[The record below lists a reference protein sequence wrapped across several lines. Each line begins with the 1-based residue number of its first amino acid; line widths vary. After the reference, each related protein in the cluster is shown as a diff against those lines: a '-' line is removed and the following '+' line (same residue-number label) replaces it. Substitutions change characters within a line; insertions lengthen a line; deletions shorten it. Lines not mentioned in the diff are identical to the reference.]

1 MPQSVGP
8 TSWLDSVSEEL
19 GVQQIKPFV
28 DSLEQQRQQI
38 MAAVPPLPSLTS
50 SIPSLSSLLGGPSG
64 ASSSVNPPAAP
75 GGTPAPMPQLSL
87 PTPPIEAGPP
97 PSIAQPNLSASIP
110 DLSSLLTPL
119 RPTASSS
126 PATYGGGSDVGTN
139 GAAPSTPARA
149 PAPASGGTPPVRPDE
164 PVTSETVTRSAA
176 AALERAGLPTA
187 MAPYLAGIAINEGI
201 LVPGTI
207 ARDHWSVGGVKA
219 GGTAGSVTVPTREV
233 VNGQSV
239 MQTAS
244 FGTFNSMQEGMDA
257 LAAFVRDSP
266 RFGPVVANA
275 VKTGDYA
282 GMIEG
287 MRQQGYATDPDWTGK
302 VTSIARGLPV
312 PTAPSQ
318 TPTAAA
324 SETSGAQ
331 GAKPTSDIA
340 QSALDDPD
348 KWALCG
354 PVAATIAAQRYG
366 PNWTVAQAKQIA
378 VENGLWDP
386 SVGMHGLES
395 QVTLLKKMG
404 IGAASGPA
412 DQQRLAQDAQSG
424 NTPIISTNR
433 HYFILQGYD
442 PQTGRFDTGTT
453 GTVLKGGSRY
463 LTLDQIASLGG
474 GIQGAAYLDNPTSPT
489 PSVVAGS
496 SAPQAQAQPAP
507 DDRTMYRQ
515 PLGQP
520 SDTPPPDGGVSSTH
534 EAGRFIPT
542 PNYEPTGP
550 AMRGVTPDV
559 AYPRPGQR
567 NRAVPGG
574 DVTELPG
581 PSVDPTYYGRN
592 RAVPG
597 DTAEWREGGWATPPD
612 PASGGPYGLGTPL
625 SYRQA
630 LTPTAQADPSS
641 PPPTG
646 PAGAPPN
653 PDQGPHESGYRL
665 SPGTPIPI
673 QNADGSVS
681 TELSIT
687 VTDPRLNGGRPTNIP
702 SVWGGL
708 RQSEDDAI
716 EFATRSGID
725 WPSFNS
731 IKQAE
736 QAARQRSYDLGTGA
750 QTSVGGASGVA
761 PADRRNQAV
770 PGVVDEQGGG
780 MLPSG
785 MSYRQPLDGSS
796 TQDFLPGD
804 GGTAPEQPGQRP
816 YDPDQGPH
824 ELPPPDLTP
833 RPRSQVVP
841 DESPPPVPDYRTP
854 ASPLVTAPE
863 QPAPAPV
870 AQTDALGT
878 STAAN
883 PLKPVWDAAG
893 NAIGY
898 VRESGG
904 QGLLGEAART
914 QEEKDRANAYAME
927 QAGITNAPAGAAPFL
942 EENVLKPARDDVARW
957 QELSGK
963 ESDARLGNGPP
974 LTPDE
979 QAELARLDVALAS
992 GTVAGV
998 GNRLARTGFVDEA
1011 GRLLRPTAEAGRSV
1025 VEPIIQGANRLGAHL
1040 AENRAG
1046 VAALDAERAARP
1058 GVATYGTLG
1067 FSPAE
1072 QEMRGLTRT
1081 PVVPPDVAVGLGVE
1095 RRIPEDPRLAQA
1107 VEASGGTITDRGV
1120 ELNLTRAQGEGAAGR
1135 PASRGGVFYEA
1146 VPEGGRSNYAKSGDN
1161 PLGVGGSQ
1169 VIPPAPTVIR
1179 SPLVLDAAPG
1189 EAAGFNQRDA
1199 ATRAQREPGGRQ
1211 GAECR

>member
-1 MPQSVGP
+1 MPTNTGSAPPKGEIDNSSRASFARTAYPYALDAAGGDPELAKRLIASAISENGTVGSGKP
-8 TSWLDSVSEEL
+8 I
-19 GVQQIKPFV
+19 GVGFNFGGIKQDPV
-28 DSLEQQRQQI
+28 YG
-38 MAAVPPLPSLTS
+38 V
-50 SIPSLSSLLGGPSG
+50 GSG
-64 ASSSVNPPAAP
+64 
-75 GGTPAPMPQLSL
+75 
-87 PTPPIEAGPP
+87 
-97 PSIAQPNLSASIP
+97 
-110 DLSSLLTPL
+110 
-119 RPTASSS
+119 
-126 PATYGGGSDVGTN
+126 TYGTWESEGGQRVNQNDSFAHYPD
-139 GAAPSTPARA
+139 AATGFKAIPAFLQRNFPKQWA
-149 PAPASGGTPPVRPDE
+149 QYQQDHD
-164 PVTSETVTRSAA
+164 A
-176 AALERAGLPTA
+176 AALYRN
-187 MAPYLAGIAINEGI
+187 IN
-201 LVPGTI
+201 
-207 ARDHWSVGGVKA
+207 
-219 GGTAGSVTVPTREV
+219 
-233 VNGQSV
+233 
-239 MQTAS
+239 
-244 FGTFNSMQEGMDA
+244 
-257 LAAFVRDSP
+257 AA
-266 RFGPVVANA
+266 
-275 VKTGDYA
+275 
-282 GMIEG
+282 
-287 MRQQGYATDPDWTGK
+287 GYATDQNWHQAIEG
-302 VTSIARGLPV
+302 IAARDVEPNVRG
-312 PTAPSQ
+312 TQ

-331 GAKPTSDIA
+331 GAQPTADLSTRYPRQD
-340 QSALDDPD
+340 LVDRPD
-348 KWALCG
+348 KWAICG
-354 PVAATIAAQRYG
+354 PIAVIAAGAAMGKTIDLDTAVKKAYDAGWRPNAGMAG
-366 PNWTVAQAKQIA
+366 PSSEIATMQSLGIPARAGAIDLAMIKHDTDNGNVVILSSPGESGHYFVVQGVDAQGRLDLGNSALTLTASKGRRTFTLDELRALGPIGAVDTAIYVDNPRTPVA
-378 VENGLWDP
+378 
-386 SVGMHGLES
+386 SVGAS
-395 QVTLLKKMG
+395 TPN
-404 IGAASGPA
+404 AAG
-412 DQQRLAQDAQSG
+412 
-424 NTPIISTNR
+424 
-433 HYFILQGYD
+433 
-442 PQTGRFDTGTT
+442 
-453 GTVLKGGSRY
+453 
-463 LTLDQIASLGG
+463 
-474 GIQGAAYLDNPTSPT
+474 SPT
-489 PSVVAGS
+489 PVATSQAPAAS
-496 SAPQAQAQPAP
+496 SPAAGAISPLPP
-507 DDRTMYRQ
+507 DAMYRMG
-515 PLGQP
+515 LEQP

-574 DVTELPG
+574 DVTEVPG

-625 SYRQA
+625 SYRQP
-630 LTPTAQADPSS
+630 LTPTAQADPLA
-641 PPPTG
+641 PPPQTG
-646 PAGAPPN
+646 PAGSPPN

-804 GGTAPEQPGQRP
+804 GGTAPEPAGQRP

-833 RPRSQVVP
+833 TAAPAPVWTPGQP
-841 DESPPPVPDYRTP
+841 LPADLGLSPTQGPPAPTP
-854 ASPLVTAPE
+854 ASPLDLGNA
-863 QPAPAPV
+863 
-870 AQTDALGT
+870 AQQAQR
-878 STAAN
+878 S
-883 PLKPVWDAAG
+883 LKPVWDAAG
-893 NAIGY
+893 NTVGY
-898 VRESGG
+898 VQESAG
-904 QGLLGEAART
+904 QGILGEGGRS
-914 QEEKDRANAYAME
+914 QEEKDRANAYARE
-927 QAGITNAPAGAAPFL
+927 QAGITNAPDNSAVYPALGSMAPPLGGTPQIIDEMAPIQQRAAAFVAQRGRPDRTGGLQAVDDPEWRRANPEDAARYDDLRRSYELNVMGQTLPGGPEPARPTSADANAGASL
-942 EENVLKPARDDVARW
+942 IDRV
-957 QELSGK
+957 
-963 ESDARLGNGPP
+963 
-974 LTPDE
+974 
-979 QAELARLDVALAS
+979 
-992 GTVAGV
+992 
-998 GNRLARTGFVDEA
+998 
-1011 GRLLRPTAEAGRSV
+1011 
-1025 VEPIIQGANRLGAHL
+1025 GAHL

-1046 VAALDAERAARP
+1046 VAALDAERAGRP

-1081 PVVPPDVAVGLGVE
+1081 PVVPPDVAVGLGVP
-1095 RRIPEDPRLAQA
+1095 RRIPDDPRLAQA
-1107 VEASGGTITDRGV
+1107 VEAAGGTITDRGV

-1146 VPEGGRSNYAKSGDN
+1146 VPEGGRSNYAKPSDN

-1189 EAAGFNQRDA
+1189 ENQGFNQAMRCAAVGSSGVGDA
-1199 ATRAQREPGGRQ
+1199 PR
-1211 GAECR
+1211 

>member
-1 MPQSVGP
+1 VCGPAAAIAFARKTGRNPTMQEAVSLAREAGWTAGAGMAGPASEQRLLQSMGVAARLVDGSP
-8 TSWLDSVSEEL
+8 EWQAVAADVQRGNPVIVSTP
-19 GVQQIKPFV
+19 GHYFV
-28 DSLEQQRQQI
+28 AERYNPADGTFDFGQS
-38 MAAVPPLPSLTS
+38 AAVLK
-50 SIPSLSSLLGGPSG
+50 
-64 ASSSVNPPAAP
+64 
-75 GGTPAPMPQLSL
+75 
-87 PTPPIEAGPP
+87 
-97 PSIAQPNLSASIP
+97 
-110 DLSSLLTPL
+110 
-119 RPTASSS
+119 
-126 PATYGGGSDVGTN
+126 
-139 GAAPSTPARA
+139 
-149 PAPASGGTPPVRPDE
+149 ASGGRTWFKPE
-164 PVTSETVTRSAA
+164 E
-176 AALERAGLPTA
+176 LAGLG
-187 MAPYLAGIAINEGI
+187 M
-201 LVPGTI
+201 GT
-207 ARDHWSVGGVKA
+207 
-219 GGTAGSVTVPTREV
+219 
-233 VNGQSV
+233 
-239 MQTAS
+239 
-244 FGTFNSMQEGMDA
+244 
-257 LAAFVRDSP
+257 P
-266 RFGPVVANA
+266 R
-275 VKTGDYA
+275 
-282 GMIEG
+282 
-287 MRQQGYATDPDWTGK
+287 
-302 VTSIARGLPV
+302 
-312 PTAPSQ
+312 
-318 TPTAAA
+318 
-324 SETSGAQ
+324 
-331 GAKPTSDIA
+331 
-340 QSALDDPD
+340 
-348 KWALCG
+348 
-354 PVAATIAAQRYG
+354 
-366 PNWTVAQAKQIA
+366 
-378 VENGLWDP
+378 
-386 SVGMHGLES
+386 
-395 QVTLLKKMG
+395 
-404 IGAASGPA
+404 
-412 DQQRLAQDAQSG
+412 
-424 NTPIISTNR
+424 
-433 HYFILQGYD
+433 
-442 PQTGRFDTGTT
+442 
-453 GTVLKGGSRY
+453 
-463 LTLDQIASLGG
+463 ASLF
-474 GIQGAAYLDNPTSPT
+474 LDSPTSPS

-507 DDRTMYRQ
+507 DDQTMYRMG
-515 PLGQP
+515 LEQP

-574 DVTELPG
+574 DVTEVPG

-625 SYRQA
+625 SYRQP
-630 LTPTAQADPSS
+630 LTPTVSADPSAA
-641 PPPTG
+641 PPTG

-804 GGTAPEQPGQRP
+804 GGTAPEPAGQRP

-833 RPRSQVVP
+833 
-841 DESPPPVPDYRTP
+841 
-854 ASPLVTAPE
+854 TA
-863 QPAPAPV
+863 APAPV
-870 AQTDALGT
+870 WTPGQPLPADLGLSPT
-878 STAAN
+878 QGPPAPTTAAPLDLGN
-883 PLKPVWDAAG
+883 AAQQAQRSLKPVWDAAG
-893 NAIGY
+893 NTVGY
-898 VRESGG
+898 VQESAG
-904 QGLLGEAART
+904 QGILGEGGRS
-914 QEEKDRANAYAME
+914 QEEKDRANAYARE
-927 QAGITNAPAGAAPFL
+927 QAGITNAPDNSDIYPLLGSMAPPLGGTPQIIDEMAPIQQRAAAFVAQRGRPDRTGGLQAVDDPEWRRANPEDAARYDDLRRSYELNVMGQTLPGGPEPARPTSADANAGASL
-942 EENVLKPARDDVARW
+942 IDRV
-957 QELSGK
+957 
-963 ESDARLGNGPP
+963 
-974 LTPDE
+974 
-979 QAELARLDVALAS
+979 
-992 GTVAGV
+992 
-998 GNRLARTGFVDEA
+998 
-1011 GRLLRPTAEAGRSV
+1011 
-1025 VEPIIQGANRLGAHL
+1025 GAHL

-1046 VAALDAERAARP
+1046 VAALDAERAGRP

-1081 PVVPPDVAVGLGVE
+1081 PVVPPDVAVGLGVP
-1095 RRIPEDPRLAQA
+1095 RRIPDDPRLAQA
-1107 VEASGGTITDRGV
+1107 VEAAGGTITDRGV

-1146 VPEGGRSNYAKSGDN
+1146 VPEGGRSNYAKPSDN

-1189 EAAGFNQRDA
+1189 EARGFDQAMDNS
-1199 ATRAQREPGGRQ
+1199 G
-1211 GAECR
+1211 